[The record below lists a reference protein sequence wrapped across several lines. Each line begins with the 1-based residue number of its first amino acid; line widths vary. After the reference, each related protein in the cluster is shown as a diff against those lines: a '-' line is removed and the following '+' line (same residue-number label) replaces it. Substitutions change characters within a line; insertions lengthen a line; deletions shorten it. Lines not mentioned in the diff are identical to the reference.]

1 MGPELDLFVLPE
13 DKRIKVPAV
22 GAERRCSRT
31 GGEAQQVC
39 QACSQGRL
47 SWMLCVF
54 IWDSGLLLMLGEGA
68 EPRQGTAATPG

>member
-13 DKRIKVPAV
+13 DKRIKVPPV

-31 GGEAQQVC
+31 GEEVQQIC
-39 QACSQGRL
+39 QACFQGQL

-54 IWDSGLLLMLGEGA
+54 VWDSGLLLTPGEGA
-68 EPRQGTAATPG
+68 